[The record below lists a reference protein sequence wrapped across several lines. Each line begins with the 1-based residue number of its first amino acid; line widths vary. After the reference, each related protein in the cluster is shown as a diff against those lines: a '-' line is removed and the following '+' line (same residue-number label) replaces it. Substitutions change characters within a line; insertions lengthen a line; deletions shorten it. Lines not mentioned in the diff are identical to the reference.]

1 MKKEYIAPKSLLS
14 TLKIENLLIGTL
26 VVDDDEVVDDQGAK
40 QNNSFEE
47 NSLNGEEELPI
58 NKNIWEDENEE

>member
-1 MKKEYIAPKSLLS
+1 MKKEYITPKSLS
-14 TLKIENLLIGTL
+14 HTLKMDNLLISTL
-26 VVDDDEVVDDQGAK
+26 VVDDEVVDDQGAK

-58 NKNIWEDENEE
+58 NKNIWEDDEE

>member
-1 MKKEYIAPKSLLS
+1 MKKEYITPKSLS
-14 TLKIENLLIGTL
+14 HTLKMDNLLISTL
-26 VVDDDEVVDDQGAK
+26 VVDDDEVVGDQGAK

-58 NKNIWEDENEE
+58 NKNIWEDEEE